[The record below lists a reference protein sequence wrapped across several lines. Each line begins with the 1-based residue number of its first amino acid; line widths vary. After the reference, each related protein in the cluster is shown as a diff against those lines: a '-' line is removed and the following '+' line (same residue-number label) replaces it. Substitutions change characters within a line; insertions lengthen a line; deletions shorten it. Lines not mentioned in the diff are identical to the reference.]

1 MRIGDFEIHEPAP
14 DLAES
19 RAIAILSPWID
30 VGKVGSL
37 VLSAIE
43 TQMGS
48 TELGKLARPG
58 DFYDFTRYRPMM
70 YLVDEQRRIKVPNT
84 VIKLTVDRKGGN
96 VLLIHA
102 LEPHARGEDYVEST
116 LRVLRHFGVKQ
127 YCLIGGMYD
136 SVPHTRPLMVSGG
149 SNKSEHEVELV
160 KLGIRRSNYQGPT
173 TITVLVTEQA
183 AAEGIETI
191 TMLARLPNYA
201 QLEEDFAG
209 ACTILKLVDA
219 VFGLSVE
226 TEEMRLLGEEHYM
239 KLDHAVQSNPQARDM
254 LKAMEQSYDAETRNG
269 RKRTPP
275 NLSPEVERFLRD
287 INKNFG
293 AT

>member
-1 MRIGDFEIHEPAP
+1 M
-14 DLAES
+14 AES

-37 VLSAIE
+37 VLSAME
-43 TQMGS
+43 TQMGA
-48 TELGKLARPG
+48 TEIGKLARPG
-58 DFYDFTRYRPMM
+58 DFYDFTRYRPLM
-70 YLVDEQRRIKVPNT
+70 YLVEGQRRVKVPNT
-84 VIKLTVDRKGGN
+84 FINLTVDRKGGN
-96 VLLIHA
+96 VLLIRA

-116 LRVLRHFGVKQ
+116 LQVLQRFGVKQ
-127 YCLIGGMYD
+127 YCLIGAMYD

-149 SNKSEHEVELV
+149 SSKAEHETELV
-160 KLGIRRSNYQGPT
+160 KLGVRRSNYQGPT
-173 TITVLVTEQA
+173 TITTLLAEQA

-226 TEEMRLLGEEHYM
+226 TAEMKLLGEEHYK
-239 KLDHAVQSNPQARDM
+239 KLDQAVQSNPQARDM
-254 LKAMEQSYDAETRNG
+254 LKAMEQSYDAETGNG
-269 RKRTPP
+269 KKGTPP

-293 AT
+293 ST